1 MIGVQSMIFAPIV
14 GTLLLGVLRLVPL
27 AFVVVTLMLFIFAR
41 RRTTIVSFVI
51 SITAA
56 ISAMMVSVRIIA
68 KITAAA
74 RASCSASSFVGL
86 LTYLESR

>member
-1 MIGVQSMIFAPIV
+1 MIFAPIV

-27 AFVVVTLMLFIFAR
+27 AFVVVTLTLFIFAR

-68 KITAAA
+68 KI
-74 RASCSASSFVGL
+74 

>member
-68 KITAAA
+68 KI
-74 RASCSASSFVGL
+74 

>member
-41 RRTTIVSFVI
+41 LRTTIVSFVI

-68 KITAAA
+68 KITAA

>member
-1 MIGVQSMIFAPIV
+1 MIFAPIV

-27 AFVVVTLMLFIFAR
+27 AFVVVTLTLFIFAR
-41 RRTTIVSFVI
+41 RRTTIVS

-68 KITAAA
+68 KI
-74 RASCSASSFVGL
+74 